1 MQTSHGR
8 SVPSYTNSPNRIGC
22 NLTNRYLDG
31 IHEDLASGDKRLPTL
46 EEFNANAN
54 AAAEYAEDVADIRQF
69 MVSFCNI
76 DAEQMLHLYEADWHP
91 RRVLQNIEDYDAK
104 QKAWIYRI
112 QVECEHQ
119 STGTTCIFQQK
130 VLYSGNEFHTIDG
143 EEPVLIGGE
152 DEDSAEVKE
161 LLKHLLLQE

>member
-31 IHEDLASGDKRLPTL
+31 IHEDLTSGDKRLPTL

-54 AAAEYAEDVADIRQF
+54 AAAEYAENVADIRQF

-91 RRVLQNIEDYDAK
+91 RRVLQNIEDYDAE

-112 QVECEHQ
+112 QVECNIRAREQ
-119 STGTTCIFQQK
+119 PASSSRKFCTPATNSIRLTGRS
-130 VLYSGNEFHTIDG
+130 LYS
-143 EEPVLIGGE
+143 
-152 DEDSAEVKE
+152 SAAKMRA
-161 LLKHLLLQE
+161 LRKSKNF